1 MAQCGQQWT
10 TPRPPKND
18 GSSSNST
25 SFFYRSDACRASQL
39 PTNRSQVIK
48 YLDQTNIT
56 TAYVSG
62 MSEDLNFTGN
72 ELNYFTWVAWG
83 H

>member
-1 MAQCGQQWT
+1 MLIVSQA
-10 TPRPPKND
+10 
-18 GSSSNST
+18 
-25 SFFYRSDACRASQL
+25 AMLLMCR
-39 PTNRSQVIK
+39 QVIK

-72 ELNYFTWVAWG
+72 ELNFFT
-83 H
+83 